1 LQSLFRGIMAAMNRT
16 VPQRIAD
23 RALARR
29 QQLGE
34 PPLDVFEGIEW
45 DEQPTRPPRHGV
57 PLVRWIRQHSWPAQ
71 LVLWTG
77 LLTRTYLLLIFGSA
91 LGVALGAAWSMWA
104 G

>member
-1 LQSLFRGIMAAMNRT
+1 MTTRQAVST
-16 VPQRIAD
+16 RIAD
-23 RALARR
+23 RALQRR
-29 QQLGE
+29 QRRGE

-57 PLVRWIRQHSWPAQ
+57 PLVRWIGQHSWPAQ

-77 LLTRTYLLLIFGSA
+77 LLTLAYLLLIFGLA
-91 LGVALGAAWSMWA
+91 LGVALGAAWSMLA